1 MSAFDEVFYC
11 LGAHFNTTDGE
22 DRASRPSSSCQL
34 ITLSTK
40 TEECISRFEQN
51 LEFKKTDSPIFVQIG
66 FFDHFHELKFGQFS
80 VSKIIHHDA

>member
-1 MSAFDEVFYC
+1 MIIYDERYFGLHKGKEMKIKTCYLLVF
-11 LGAHFNTTDGE
+11 
-22 DRASRPSSSCQL
+22 
-34 ITLSTK
+34 TLSTK

-66 FFDHFHELKFGQFS
+66 FFNHFHELKFGQFS